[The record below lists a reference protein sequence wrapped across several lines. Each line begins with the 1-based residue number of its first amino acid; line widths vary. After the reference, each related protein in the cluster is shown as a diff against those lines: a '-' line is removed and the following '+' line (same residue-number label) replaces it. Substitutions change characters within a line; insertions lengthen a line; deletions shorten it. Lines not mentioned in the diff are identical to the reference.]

1 MPTPSYNARGA
12 VGPYPAGTDYT
23 CSPVYAPAFP
33 HVPEGEEIEHTEFP
47 GWVWGGP
54 AVGYI
59 PDPQHPQVRVPIR
72 PTPRVNPSWEQ
83 AAEEIHWYDAY
94 TNNVI
99 EPPSKPKLKHYRLRA
114 FPREAMVEMLTK
126 TGSMVPED
134 AMGILDKQDLVIQ
147 ENPNSCDKPST
158 NFRECFGYPYSG
170 FWVPIEVCEEI
181 PEAT

>member
-1 MPTPSYNARGA
+1 
-12 VGPYPAGTDYT
+12 
-23 CSPVYAPAFP
+23 VYAPAFP
-33 HVPEGEEIEHTEFP
+33 HVPEGEEIEHTEIP

-59 PDPQHPQVRVPIR
+59 LDPQHPASVMSSADMLNWITRPDAVP
-72 PTPRVNPSWEQ
+72 TS
-83 AAEEIHWYDAY
+83 WYDAY

-99 EPPSKPKLKHYRLRA
+99 EPPSKPKIKHYRLRA

-147 ENPNSCDKPST
+147 GNPNFCDKPST